1 MKPANIIVRGRDP
14 VEAVTL
20 VDFGFARGPW
30 LDESIRED
38 LVGTVRYL
46 APEAAGLLAAP
57 VDERS
62 DLYALGSCCSSASP
76 PNRRFA
82 DQGSV
87 TSASTSACRCPP
99 FR

>member
-1 MKPANIIVRGRDP
+1 MKPANILVEGRDP

-20 VDFGFARGPW
+20 VDFGFARSRW
-30 LDESIRED
+30 LDDSLRDD

-62 DLYALGSCCSSASP
+62 DLYALGVLLS
-76 PNRRFA
+76 RR
-82 DQGSV
+82 G
-87 TSASTSACRCPP
+87 
-99 FR
+99 